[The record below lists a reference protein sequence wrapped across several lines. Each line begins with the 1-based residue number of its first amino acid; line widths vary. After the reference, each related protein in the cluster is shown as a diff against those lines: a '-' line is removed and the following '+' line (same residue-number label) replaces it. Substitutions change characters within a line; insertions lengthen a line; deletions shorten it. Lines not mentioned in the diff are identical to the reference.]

1 MARLLFLGTS
11 AALPTIERANTMLA
25 VLPDDGD
32 APGLL
37 VDCGDHVY
45 ASLLRAGLGPDAIG
59 DLFITHAHIDHIG
72 ALPSL
77 IESLRLSGRRRPLR
91 ILAIPEV
98 LSVARALL
106 AAFDFELTL
115 DTWSFDVSLAPV
127 EPDEEFAL
135 AGFAAR
141 VARMDHSVPSAGLR
155 LELPRGPVTYTC
167 DTQPTAAIRGLG
179 AGSRL
184 VIAECTFLQAQ
195 EAAARTSKHMTAIEA
210 GEQAT
215 LCGAE
220 ELALVHI
227 GGGWST
233 EQGIAEAARSF
244 SGAITIPDDGDEI
257 TV

>member
-1 MARLLFLGTS
+1 MARLVFLGTA
-11 AALPTIERANTMLA
+11 AALPQADRVNTMLA
-25 VLPDDGD
+25 LFPDGTTPGVLI
-32 APGLL
+32 
-37 VDCGDHVY
+37 DCGSGVY
-45 ASLLRAGLGPDAIG
+45 GALLRAKVRADDIA

-77 IESLRLSGRRRPLR
+77 IESLRLSGRQRPLR

-115 DTWSFDVSLAPV
+115 DTWSFDVSLTPV

-167 DTQPTAAIRGLG
+167 DTQPTAAIRALG

-195 EAAARTSKHMTAIEA
+195 EAAARASKHMTAFEA
-210 GEQAT
+210 GAQAT

-227 GGGWST
+227 GGGWPT
-233 EQGIAEAARSF
+233 KQGIAEAAQSF
-244 SGAITIPDDGDEI
+244 AGAITIPADGDEI
-257 TV
+257 MV